1 MVEDSAGLS
10 ARIEQAR
17 LSAKLSLA
25 AVALAAIIEGVAL
38 AFGPIKGWAGLDVF
52 CLASIPFGLALVFS
66 IAAFVRASLLSKAL
80 VEEEEKILLEKRK
93 ASSNSLMD
101 VSEDVRFTA
110 GRTLGNYEKYAPW
123 SLAFFGFLG
132 TFGLLFFFWRL
143 WTSRLVM
150 PVPENPLETAFVAAT
165 AALFALFIGAFLVG
179 QSKVAEFRWLRPVG
193 AWLIAG
199 FCAMALATI
208 AALLYKS
215 GVSGW
220 DVPLAKILGFALAA
234 LGVEFLTNFIMEF
247 YRPRTQL
254 EDRPVYESR
263 LLALFTEPGG
273 VIRNVADTLD
283 YQFGFKVSKTWIYE
297 ALQVSLLP
305 GLMAWLF
312 ALWLFTGIADV
323 SPGELGLRVRFGAPV
338 STTAPLEPGV
348 HLKLPWPYERIVRIP
363 VERVQEVV
371 VGVDM
376 SNPENKG
383 KAPAVILWTAG
394 HYKEDNFLV
403 ANASPANGEKDV
415 ANAVS
420 VIEAFMPIHYQV
432 RRESVAD
439 YAFKFNDVSGVLRD
453 IGQREATSY
462 FASADFI
469 TTMSNGRERVA
480 KELRA
485 KIQAES
491 DKLGLG
497 IDIVSV
503 NLHDVHPPVEEVAPA
518 FQDVLCALEQ
528 KEVTVLEAE
537 AYKIRTVENA
547 KIDALNIKAASNSYR
562 YNRVTVASAE
572 SERFKRQL
580 SAYNAMP
587 SMFKLRSYLD
597 FLEADCKDIRKYI
610 VPASMPY
617 QIYEIN
623 MEEKAR
629 LDLLDANLS
638 ELAK

>member
-1 MVEDSAGLS
+1 MVEDAAGLS
-10 ARIEQAR
+10 SRIEQ
-17 LSAKLSLA
+17 SKLSVKLSIAAALLA
-25 AVALAAIIEGVAL
+25 AVIETVAL
-38 AFGPIKGWAGLDVF
+38 VFGPLKGWAGLDVF
-52 CLASIPFGLALVFS
+52 CVASLPFGLALLFA
-66 IAAFVRASLLSKAL
+66 IAALVRASLLAKAL

-93 ASSNSLMD
+93 ASSNSLIE

-110 GRTLGNYEKYAPW
+110 GRTLANFERYAPW
-123 SLAFFGFLG
+123 TLAFLGFIG
-132 TFGLLFFFWRL
+132 TFGSLFLL
-143 WTSRLVM
+143 WTLWTGRLVM
-150 PVPENPLETAFVAAT
+150 PAPAKPLETAFVAAT
-165 AALFALFIGAFLVG
+165 VALAALFIGAFLVG
-179 QSKVAEFRWLRPVG
+179 QSKVREFRWLRPVG

-199 FCAMALATI
+199 FCVMALAVL

-215 GVSGW
+215 KVVGW
-220 DVPLAKILGFALAA
+220 DAPLAKVAIFALAA
-234 LGVEFLTNFIMEF
+234 LGVEFLCNFIMEF

-297 ALQVSLLP
+297 AIQISLLP
-305 GLMAWLF
+305 GLMVWLF
-312 ALWLFTGIADV
+312 ALWLFTGIIDV
-323 SPGELGLRVRFGAPV
+323 PPGELGLRERFGAPV
-338 STTAPLEPGV
+338 GIDKPLEPGV
-348 HLKLPWPYERIVRIP
+348 HLKLPWPFEKVVMIP
-363 VERVQEVV
+363 VERVQEVI

-376 SNPENKG
+376 SRPENKG
-383 KAPAVILWTAG
+383 KTPAVILWTAD
-394 HYKEDNFLV
+394 HYKEDNLLV
-403 ANASPANGEKDV
+403 ANDSPSKDNV

-420 VIEAFMPIHYQV
+420 VVEAFIPLHYQV
-432 RRESVAD
+432 RREAAAD
-439 YAFKFNDVSGVLRD
+439 YAFKFYDVPGVLRD
-453 IGQREATSY
+453 LGARETAKY

-469 TTMSNGRERVA
+469 KAMSYGRERIS
-480 KELRA
+480 KELMSR
-485 KIQAES
+485 IQSEC

-497 IDIVSV
+497 IDLVSV

-528 KEVTVLEAE
+528 KEVSVLDAE
-537 AYKIRTVENA
+537 AYRIRTAESAKVAAMDIRNA
-547 KIDALNIKAASNSYR
+547 AGSYK
-562 YNRVTVASAE
+562 YDRVTVASAE
-572 SERFKRQL
+572 AERFKRQL
-580 SAYNAMP
+580 SAYDAMP

-629 LDLLDANLS
+629 LDLLDANLG

>member
-1 MVEDSAGLS
+1 MVEDVAGLS
-10 ARIEQAR
+10 TRIEQAR

-25 AVALAAIIEGVAL
+25 AVILTAMIEGVAVF
-38 AFGPIKGWAGLDVF
+38 FGPLKGWAGLDIF
-52 CLASIPFGLALVFS
+52 CLASLPFGLALLFS
-66 IAAFVRASLLSKAL
+66 IAALVRGNLLAKAL
-80 VEEEEKILLEKRK
+80 VEEEEKMLLEKRK

-110 GRTLGNYEKYAPW
+110 GRTLSNFEKFAPW
-123 SLAFFGFLG
+123 TLAFLGFIG
-132 TFGLLFFFWRL
+132 TFGLLFLFWTL

-150 PVPENPLETAFVAAT
+150 PVPENPLETAFISAT
-165 AALFALFIGAFLVG
+165 VALFALFIGAFLVG
-179 QSKVAEFRWLRPVG
+179 QSKVGEFRWLRPVG

-199 FCAMALATI
+199 FCVMALSALV
-208 AALLYKS
+208 ALLYRS
-215 GVSGW
+215 RIAGW
-220 DVPLAKILGFALAA
+220 DVPLTKVAGFSLAA
-234 LGVEFLTNFIMEF
+234 LGVEFLCNFTMEF

-273 VIRNVADTLD
+273 VIRNIADTLD

-297 ALQVSLLP
+297 MIQVSLLP
-305 GLMAWLF
+305 GLMVWLF
-312 ALWLFTGIADV
+312 ALWLFTGIVDV
-323 SPGELGLRVRFGAPV
+323 PPGDIGLRERFGAPV
-338 STTAPLEPGV
+338 DIDKPLEPGV
-348 HLKLPWPYERIVRIP
+348 HLKLPFPFESIFMIP
-363 VERVQEVV
+363 VERVQEVI

-383 KAPAVILWTAG
+383 KAPAVILWTTG

-403 ANASPANGEKDV
+403 ANESLSSEKEV

-420 VIEAFMPIHYQV
+420 IIEAFIPIHYQV
-432 RRESVAD
+432 RRSAAAD
-439 YAFKFNDVSGVLRD
+439 YAFKFYDVPSVLRD
-453 IGQREATSY
+453 IGQREVAKY

-469 TTMSNGRERVA
+469 KAMSSGREFISKALFSR
-480 KELRA
+480 
-485 KIQAES
+485 IQAEA

-528 KEVTVLEAE
+528 KEVSILDAA
-537 AYKIRTVENA
+537 AYKIRTAESAKVEAMGIRNEA
-547 KIDALNIKAASNSYR
+547 DSYK

-597 FLEADCKDIRKYI
+597 FLETDCKDVRKYI

-629 LDLLDANLS
+629 LDLLDANLG
-638 ELAK
+638 ELTK